1 MRTSGALRLTVTLRR
16 PTEIELRTT
25 VETILTAVLELRTET
40 ETRNRFSAGLAW
52 VTIFL
57 D

>member
-25 VETILTAVLELRTET
+25 EETILTAVLEIRTET
-40 ETRNRFSAGLAW
+40 ETRNRFSAGLAR